1 MMQWAQIINAT
12 IGLLSD
18 HDEKLHINQMTGIR
32 VTVEYPTNNQR

>member
-1 MMQWAQIINAT
+1 MQRAQITSAAM
-12 IGLLSD
+12 GLLSD